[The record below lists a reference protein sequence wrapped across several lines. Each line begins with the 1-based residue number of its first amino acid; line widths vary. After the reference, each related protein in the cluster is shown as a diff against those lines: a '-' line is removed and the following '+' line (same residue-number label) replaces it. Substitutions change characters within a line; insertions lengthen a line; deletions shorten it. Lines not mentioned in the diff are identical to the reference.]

1 MFAFTLNL
9 KAMKAR
15 QSKYAK
21 KLFENESQARKIL
34 KKIRQ
39 ASSERNYV
47 STNVTLNNN
56 KKVRVKEL

>member
-1 MFAFTLNL
+1 
-9 KAMKAR
+9 MKAR

>member
-1 MFAFTLNL
+1 
-9 KAMKAR
+9 MKAR

-21 KLFENESQARKIL
+21 NLFKDESKAREIL

-39 ASSERNYV
+39 ASSEKNHI